1 MFRVVL
7 FLIVWNR
14 KQPKYL
20 SVDGGGRGVRGE
32 QKDWGMV
39 CFNYLVI
46 KKGNAVEKNIALID
60 SFAALLEDTCT
71 ESWAFV
77 NRMIYMPFHVQ
88 TRRGW
93 VQAKIHWDHGD
104 WWHHWPMCLLTSRPP
119 LRGVNTSPP
128 STILPGASRAS
139 VRRTARFHFHFL
151 FLFFCWRNIRF
162 AGSQRSGY
170 QSAHLPT
177 MAVFV
182 GN

>member
-1 MFRVVL
+1 
-7 FLIVWNR
+7 
-14 KQPKYL
+14 
-20 SVDGGGRGVRGE
+20 
-32 QKDWGMV
+32 MV

-104 WWHHWPMCLLTSRPP
+104 WWHHWPMCLLTSTDHPYVESTPP
-119 LRGVNTSPP
+119 RQAPSFLGLLEPQSEGPP
-128 STILPGASRAS
+128 GFISI
-139 VRRTARFHFHFL
+139 
-151 FLFFCWRNIRF
+151 FCFYFF
-162 AGSQRSGY
+162 AGETSDLQGPNAVATRVLISPQWPYSWETSIIWRTPYRSSG
-170 QSAHLPT
+170 LFWGMT
-177 MAVFV
+177 
-182 GN
+182 